1 MLNLSRVLYSPKFN
15 QPFAIYRKSGS
26 WVRGRFVETESQVI
40 PFSGVVLPASAE
52 EIMQLPEGDR
62 STSMM
67 TFFSVQEMFV
77 THVDNGQGYAGT
89 SDELEWRSERYR
101 ITNVNQYSDYGY
113 FKAYGVLME
122 GE

>member
-1 MLNLSRVLYSPKFN
+1 M
-15 QPFAIYRKSGS
+15 
-26 WVRGRFVETESQVI
+26 ETESQVI